1 MILWQKE
8 CGACKAKD
16 QIISFLEKQIDHLR
30 EERND
35 ERAEYKRTVD
45 ILLIKNDLPPAG
57 QGVDLKSK
65 EPSVQDILKNTASI
79 FEEVPVAGENV

>member
-1 MILWQKE
+1 MILFQSE
-8 CGACKAKD
+8 CGACAAKD

-30 EERND
+30 QERND

-57 QGVDLKSK
+57 QGVGLVSK
-65 EPSVQDILKNTASI
+65 QPSLRDIASI
-79 FEEVPVAGENV
+79 FEEVPVKDSDA